1 MARITEKQT
10 IFKPLK
16 NELLKVLNN
25 ELEKRG
31 HKITNLNKA
40 KIPDLMKFID
50 KFKIDYINEI
60 LELREEEKRENLR
73 REMER
78 IKWQREKERDLFIY
92 NQILTELNENELN
105 EIKEYWIEA
114 QQKIDDDYIT
124 NNKEKIEMARKRR
137 EELINHFNGRLPGST
152 ITTTEEDESKGLD
165 VLNCNGINIHFGDGD
180 DYTKRNKDA
189 LEYQFKRE
197 MEFII
202 PKYYNKLIDN
212 NIINKIKR
220 KLENYSDSEDDE
232 SETERENENRSTFL

>member
-1 MARITEKQT
+1 MARITDKQT

-50 KFKIDYINEI
+50 KFKFDYINEI

-92 NQILTELNENELN
+92 NQILTELNENDLN
-105 EIKEYWIEA
+105 EIKSYWIEA
-114 QQKIDDDYIT
+114 QEKIDNEYIT
-124 NNKEKIEMARKRR
+124 NNKEKIKKARERQQEMIK
-137 EELINHFNGRLPGST
+137 NFNERLPGST
-152 ITTTEEDESKGLD
+152 ITTTEEDESKGLN
-165 VLNCNGINIHFGDGD
+165 VLNCNGIHIHFGDGD

-202 PKYYNKLIDN
+202 PKYYNNLIN
-212 NIINKIKR
+212 GTIIKKIKR
-220 KLENYSDSEDDE
+220 KLDNYSDSEDDE
-232 SETERENENRSTFL
+232 SETESESENRSTFL

>member
-1 MARITEKQT
+1 M
-10 IFKPLK
+10 
-16 NELLKVLNN
+16 KVLNN

-40 KIPDLMKFID
+40 KIPDLMKFIN
-50 KFKIDYINEI
+50 KFKINYEEEI
-60 LELREEEKRENLR
+60 LELRKQEEREHLK

-105 EIKEYWIEA
+105 EIKEYWIGA
-114 QQKIDDDYIT
+114 QQKIYDDYIT
-124 NNKEKIEMARKRR
+124 NNKGKIKMARKRR

-202 PKYYNKLIDN
+202 PKYYNNLIN
-212 NIINKIKR
+212 GTIIKKIKR

-232 SETERENENRSTFL
+232 SETESESENRSTFL